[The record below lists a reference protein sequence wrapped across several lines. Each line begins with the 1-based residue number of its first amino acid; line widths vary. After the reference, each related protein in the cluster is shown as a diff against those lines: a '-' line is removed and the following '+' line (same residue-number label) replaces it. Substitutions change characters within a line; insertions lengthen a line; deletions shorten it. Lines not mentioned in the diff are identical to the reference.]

1 VKVPHLRWWIITLIF
16 LATLVNYIDRLTISV
31 LAPVITKE
39 LHLNNLQFAW
49 IGTWFL
55 IAYTC
60 SQGLSGLI
68 VDRLG
73 TKRGQTLAVTIW
85 SIAAMA
91 TAGAK
96 SVQSLSI
103 CRFVLGIGEA
113 GNWPTAVKVAAEWF
127 PIRERAFALAIFNSG
142 AALGGVFAPPII
154 VYLQLHYGWHT
165 TFLVT
170 GGLGFVWLALWL
182 LFYDVP
188 GKHKWLGAE
197 ERRLIEEGQ
206 RMPGGEDAVGV
217 GRALAD
223 AHVPPASW
231 FELFRYREVWALTLC
246 RVLCDPT
253 WWLYLTWLPKYL
265 SDVRGFSLAEIGLYA
280 WVPYVAADAGSLL
293 GGYTSG
299 YLISRGWDVHAARR
313 FIIVVAALIMPLGAL
328 AVRVDNPMLALV
340 LMSAVLFG
348 FQVWVNNVQVIPS
361 DLFPKQW
368 VGSIAGLGGFGA
380 GIGSIIFTLTT
391 GWMIDHFSYT
401 LVFTIAALLAPL
413 ATLTLYGLMGR
424 RGRVAPA
431 LHTAQNLP
439 PVA

>member
-1 VKVPHLRWWIITLIF
+1 MKVPNLRWLIIVLIF
-16 LATLVNYIDRLTISV
+16 LATLINYIDRLTISV

-39 LHLNNLQFAW
+39 LQLDNTQFAL
-49 IGTWFL
+49 IATWFL

-60 SQGLSGLI
+60 SQGVSGLI

-85 SIAAMA
+85 SLAAMA
-91 TAGAK
+91 TAGAR
-96 SVQSLSI
+96 SVASLSI
-103 CRFVLGIGEA
+103 CRFILGLGEA
-113 GNWPTAVKVAAEWF
+113 GNWPTAVKVSAEWF
-127 PIRERAFALAIFNSG
+127 PIRERALALGIFNSG
-142 AALGGVFAPPII
+142 ASLGGVFAPPII
-154 VYLQLHYGWHT
+154 VYLQLHYGWHA

-170 GGLGFVWLALWL
+170 GGMGIIWLGLWL
-182 LFYDVP
+182 LFYEQP
-188 GKHKWLGAE
+188 SRHPWLTDK
-197 ERRLIEEGQ
+197 ERALIEQGQ
-206 RMPGGEDAVGV
+206 RLPGGTETLGVTPGQGDA
-217 GRALAD
+217 A
-223 AHVPPASW
+223 VPPASW
-231 FELFRYREVWALTLC
+231 LQLFRYREVWALTLC

-299 YLISRGWDVHAARR
+299 FLIARGWNVNAARR
-313 FIIVVAALIMPLGAL
+313 LIIVIAALIMPLGAL
-328 AVRVDNPMLALV
+328 AVRVDNAMVALV

-380 GIGSIIFTLTT
+380 GIGSIAFTLGT

-401 LVFTIAALLAPL
+401 LVFTIAGVLAPL
-413 ATLTLYGLMGR
+413 ATLTLYGLMGGGT
-424 RGRVAPA
+424 GRVAPVR
-431 LHTAQNLP
+431 TAES
-439 PVA
+439 VSMR